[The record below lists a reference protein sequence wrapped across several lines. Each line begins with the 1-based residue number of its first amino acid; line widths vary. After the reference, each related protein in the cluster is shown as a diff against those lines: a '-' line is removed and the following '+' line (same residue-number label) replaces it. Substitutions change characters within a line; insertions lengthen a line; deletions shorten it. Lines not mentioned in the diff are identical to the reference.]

1 MCRFSH
7 LLCRTVIG
15 KDVHVFCT
23 RPVRLHELLQRE
35 DTLNCP
41 RPPPPV
47 PRFLKT
53 CWVFSFYSR
62 AFSLTAE
69 LLLWRRLARSPF
81 RKTCRFAILIRQSY
95 QGTEGSAN
103 VTKMKNTEVHIEVNA
118 WLHGSGATSETLGK
132 GYCIATR
139 PGHCLLTS

>member
-7 LLCRTVIG
+7 LCRTVIG
-15 KDVHVFCT
+15 KDFHVFCT
-23 RPVRLHELLQRE
+23 IPVRLHELLQRE

-41 RPPPPV
+41 PPPGSPV
-47 PRFLKT
+47 LEDMLGVLVLFSCFQLNRTVAPLAKT
-53 CWVFSFYSR
+53 SAV
-62 AFSLTAE
+62 
-69 LLLWRRLARSPF
+69 SPF

-118 WLHGSGATSETLGK
+118 WLHGSEATSETLGK